1 MWCRVHYQTLTPTHK
16 WTPLFSHR
24 ETPWNT
30 AWQQQNKDCMTIF
43 SKFWGNVT
51 TSLIAI
57 KPSLNTQADSIRAK
71 LFTWHFSTFFLFV
84 CFYFSYYVSYLRNYT
99 HWTRKY
105 FMYRF
110 KFFIF
115 VLHLIL
121 FHFSTWQWCNVAL
134 KRRSLFL
141 MFFKCILRIS

>member
-1 MWCRVHYQTLTPTHK
+1 MHCILISMWFVRCKLCRVHCPTLTSTHK

-51 TSLIAI
+51 ASLIAI
-57 KPSLNTQADSIRAK
+57 KPSLNTQADSICAK
-71 LFTWHFSTFFLFV
+71 LVTWHFSTFFCSFV
-84 CFYFSYYVSYLRNYT
+84 FISLI
-99 HWTRKY
+99 
-105 FMYRF
+105 MYCF

-115 VLHLIL
+115 VLHLIR